1 MKNRIN
7 YILISLLLIIT
18 NSLYAQQEVGLVF
31 ASDHMNIINPAFVS
45 KGDISFVRSS
55 LRKQWSGVAYA
66 PETQVVSFGTGLGKN
81 LSLGLSVVNDKTF
94 IEQETFVGIDLS
106 YKVQLDSLS
115 QFHFGVK
122 GGGVNYNV
130 NLSGLETYNISAD
143 PNLYSLNSFN
153 PNFGLGILYTRK
165 DLYISLSVPRL
176 LNIARARNQEGQAAL
191 FSDTPHF
198 YLGSGY
204 NFTLDNAKLFTLK
217 PSILFRYVVGSP
229 FSTDFNAMVDYNNMF
244 ELGVLYRTAISSTSI
259 FAAKAMVKISDRL
272 NIGYGYEIG
281 TAQLANAGNSNELFF
296 QFKF

>member
-1 MKNRIN
+1 
-7 YILISLLLIIT
+7 
-18 NSLYAQQEVGLVF
+18 LYAQQEVGLVF

-45 KGDISFVRSS
+45 MGNNPFVRSS

-66 PETQVVSFGTGLGKN
+66 PENQVVSFGTGLGKN

-115 QFHFGVK
+115 QLHFGVK
-122 GGGVNYNV
+122 GGGVNYSV
-130 NLSGLETYNISAD
+130 NLAGLETYNVSAD

-153 PNFGLGILYTRK
+153 PNFGLGMLYTRK

-204 NFTLDNAKLFTLK
+204 NFTLDNAKEFTFK
-217 PSILFRYVVGSP
+217 PSVLLRYVKGTP
-229 FSTDFNAMVDYNNMF
+229 FSFDLNAMVDYNKMF
-244 ELGVLYRTAISSTSI
+244 ELGLLYRTAINSTSI
-259 FAAKAMVKISDRL
+259 IAGKAIFKISNRFS
-272 NIGYGYEIG
+272 IGYGYEIG
-281 TAQLANAGNSNELFF
+281 TAQLASAGNSNELYF
-296 QFKF
+296 QFMF